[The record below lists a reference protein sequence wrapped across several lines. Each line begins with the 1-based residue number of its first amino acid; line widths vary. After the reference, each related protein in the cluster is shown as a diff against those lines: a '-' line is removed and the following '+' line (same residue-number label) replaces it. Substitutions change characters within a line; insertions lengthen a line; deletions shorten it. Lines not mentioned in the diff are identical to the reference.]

1 MQHSFRIAYTCWVAS
16 LILGLII
23 VGLLP
28 DNLLGAHPLLRFS
41 NDHGPT
47 ALDALG
53 ITPAV
58 IATAY
63 YLWYVWQLRKK
74 LGLRSHVL
82 IAIWAIASAMAII
95 AASFNM
101 NQLLIISIILGIG
114 SLLVL
119 GAYMI
124 IKKD

>member
-1 MQHSFRIAYTCWVAS
+1 
-16 LILGLII
+16 
-23 VGLLP
+23 
-28 DNLLGAHPLLRFS
+28 
-41 NDHGPT
+41 
-47 ALDALG
+47 
-53 ITPAV
+53 
-58 IATAY
+58 
-63 YLWYVWQLRKK
+63 
-74 LGLRSHVL
+74 VL